1 MNMMS
6 RIVLMVLLAISVI
19 GISYGILSNQFLIK
33 SDSFL
38 LNVFFIITALLSMS
52 SYYKRKEKILAF
64 LMLCI
69 FILLSYTFLF
79 L

>member
-1 MNMMS
+1 MS
-6 RIVLMVLLAISVI
+6 MISRVVLMVLLAISVI
-19 GISYGILSNQFLIK
+19 GILYGILSNQFLIK

-38 LNVFFIITALLSMS
+38 FNVFLIVTALLAMS
-52 SYYKRKEKILAF
+52 SYYKRNERILSF

>member
-1 MNMMS
+1 MS
-6 RIVLMVLLAISVI
+6 MISRVVLMVLLAISVI

-38 LNVFFIITALLSMS
+38 FNVFLIITALLAMG
-52 SYYKRKEKILAF
+52 SYYKRNEKILSF

>member
-1 MNMMS
+1 MS
-6 RIVLMVLLAISVI
+6 MISRVVLMVLLAISVI

-38 LNVFFIITALLSMS
+38 FNVFLIVTALLAMS
-52 SYYKRKEKILAF
+52 SYYKRNEKILSF